1 MNKIGLLR
9 VSSIALTTL
18 IAISSLSVDAYA
30 QSSVQLPSAG
40 IDLVLGD
47 GTSVKDI
54 KDSREQKNSPKAEEK
69 STSSTSQDSSS
80 TASLSSQT
88 ATATATSAPVNQTTS
103 LAASSEEVV
112 TTSEDGT
119 IEVKKEAIEAPVEEK
134 TIEET
139 AVAKSEKSV
148 PEKEREIDAKNEIE
162 HFKNLVI
169 AQVDHY
175 VNVRKGPSEDE
186 EIVGKLYDDS
196 AGELLEETENGWY
209 KISSGSCTGYVK
221 AEFCVT
227 GEDAV
232 ELARKVGKRVATVN
246 TTTLYV
252 RAEPSSEDGTEILGM
267 VPDGE
272 VLSVLEEL
280 DGWVKVDIEEGH
292 GYVSLDY
299 VKLSTEFVSAESKEE
314 EEARLA
320 KEERERQAAIEAANK
335 ARKNSSS
342 SSSKK
347 NSSGQTVY
355 ASGGSE
361 LGRAVANYGLQFV
374 GNPYVYGGSSLTNGT
389 DCSGFVMSVY
399 KNFGVNLPH
408 SSSADRSVGYAVDGL
423 SNAQPG
429 DLICYSGHVALYIGN
444 GQIVHAST
452 KKTGIKVS
460 NADYRTIL
468 AIRRI
473 F

>member
-1 MNKIGLLR
+1 MRKTGLLKL
-9 VSSIALTTL
+9 SSIALASI
-18 IAISSLSVDAYA
+18 IALCSFPVSSSAT
-30 QSSVQLPSAG
+30 SSVQLPSAG
-40 IDLVLGD
+40 IDLILGD
-47 GTSVKDI
+47 GTSVKEI
-54 KDSREQKNSPKAEEK
+54 KETRDQKNPPKQTDTAGSSTGLSASVSPSAT
-69 STSSTSQDSSS
+69 STS
-80 TASLSSQT
+80 
-88 ATATATSAPVNQTTS
+88 TATSDSSTPVNSESS
-103 LAASSEEVV
+103 LTASSESVV

-119 IEVKKEAIEAPVEEK
+119 IEVKKEAIEPPVEEK
-134 TIEET
+134 VIEET
-139 AVAKSEKSV
+139 AVATSEKSV

-227 GEDAV
+227 GEEAV

-252 RAEPSSEDGTEILGM
+252 RAEPSSDDGTEILGM

-272 VLSVLEEL
+272 ILSVLEEL
-280 DGWVKVDIEEGH
+280 DGWVEVDIEEGH
-292 GYVSLDY
+292 GFVSLDY

-320 KEERERQAAIEAANK
+320 KEARERQAAIDAANK
-335 ARKNSSS
+335 SRKSNSSS
-342 SSSKK
+342 SKG
-347 NSSGQTVY
+347 SSGQTVY

>member
-1 MNKIGLLR
+1 MRKTGLLKI
-9 VSSIALTTL
+9 SSIALAGI
-18 IAISSLSVDAYA
+18 IAFGLLSVDSRATA
-30 QSSVQLPSAG
+30 SVQLPSAG
-40 IDLVLGD
+40 IDLILGE
-47 GTSVKDI
+47 GTSVKEI
-54 KDSREQKNSPKAEEK
+54 KETHDQKNPPKKTETTDQTGLTAPVSPSAT
-69 STSSTSQDSSS
+69 STS
-80 TASLSSQT
+80 
-88 ATATATSAPVNQTTS
+88 TATSDSTTPVNSESTLTS
-103 LAASSEEVV
+103 SSESVV

-134 TIEET
+134 VIEET
-139 AVAKSEKSV
+139 VVATSEKSV

-175 VNVRKGPSEDE
+175 VNVRSGPSEDD

-227 GEDAV
+227 GEAAV
-232 ELARKVGKRVATVN
+232 ELAREVGKRVATVN

-272 VLSVLEEL
+272 VLSVLAEL
-280 DGWVKVDIEEGH
+280 DGWVEVDIEEGH

-335 ARKNSSS
+335 SRKSN

-347 NSSGQTVY
+347 NGSTGQTVY

>member
-1 MNKIGLLR
+1 MKKTGLIKL
-9 VSSIALTTL
+9 SSIALTTF
-18 IAISSLSVDAYA
+18 IAISALSVDSFA

-40 IDLVLGD
+40 IDLILGD

-54 KDSREQKNSPKAEEK
+54 KDTKDQKTAPKQSDATTGSLPAAGGGLATSGPTSTTALSSASPIN
-69 STSSTSQDSSS
+69 
-80 TASLSSQT
+80 TAS
-88 ATATATSAPVNQTTS
+88 S
-103 LAASSEEVV
+103 LATNSEGVI

-119 IEVKKEAIEAPVEEK
+119 IEVVTEPIEEPVEEK
-134 TIEET
+134 VIEET
-139 AVAKSEKSV
+139 AVAVSGKSV
-148 PEKEREIDAKNEIE
+148 PEKEREIDAQKEIE

-175 VNVRKGPSEDE
+175 VNVRSGPSEDD

-196 AGELLEETENGWY
+196 AGELLEEENGWY

-227 GEDAV
+227 GEEAV
-232 ELARKVGKRVATVN
+232 ELAKKVGKRVATVN

-272 VLSVLEEL
+272 VLTVLDEL
-280 DGWVKVDIEEGH
+280 DGWVEVDIEEGH

-320 KEERERQAAIEAANK
+320 KEAKARQEAIDAANK
-335 ARKNSSS
+335 AKKSQKSSTS
-342 SSSKK
+342 GSG
-347 NSSGQTVY
+347 SSGQTVY

-374 GNPYVYGGSSLTNGT
+374 GNPYVYGGTSLTNGC

-399 KNFGVNLPH
+399 KNYGVSLPH
-408 SSSADRSVGYAVDGL
+408 SSSGDRSVGYAVDGL
-423 SNAQPG
+423 ANAQAG
-429 DLICYSGHVALYIGN
+429 DIICYSGHVALYIGN

>member
-1 MNKIGLLR
+1 MRKTGLLKL
-9 VSSIALTTL
+9 SSIALASI
-18 IAISSLSVDAYA
+18 IALCSFSVNSSAT
-30 QSSVQLPSAG
+30 SSVQLPSAG
-40 IDLVLGD
+40 IDLILGD
-47 GTSVKDI
+47 GTSVKEI
-54 KDSREQKNSPKAEEK
+54 KENRDQKNPPKQTDTTESTTALSAPVSPSAT
-69 STSSTSQDSSS
+69 STS
-80 TASLSSQT
+80 
-88 ATATATSAPVNQTTS
+88 TATSDSSTPINSESS
-103 LAASSEEVV
+103 LTASSESVV

-119 IEVKKEAIEAPVEEK
+119 IEVKKEAIEPPVEEK
-134 TIEET
+134 VIEET
-139 AVAKSEKSV
+139 VVAKSEKSV

-227 GEDAV
+227 GEEAV

-272 VLSVLEEL
+272 ILSVLEEL
-280 DGWVKVDIEEGH
+280 DGWVEVDIEEGH
-292 GYVSLDY
+292 GFVSLDY

-320 KEERERQAAIEAANK
+320 KEARERQAAIDAANK
-335 ARKNSSS
+335 SRKSNSSS
-342 SSSKK
+342 SKG
-347 NSSGQTVY
+347 SSGQTVY